1 MKTKLV
7 FVCGLLLLTGSFLYA
22 EDGAPSLFRTWK
34 DATGNFSIEARIL
47 RIDGER
53 VILEL
58 RDKKEISVPLV
69 RLSIRDKEFV
79 KTFAKDG
86 SEKIINSIGM
96 ELIKIPAGTYKRG
109 DRVHDP
115 EIPLHEV
122 TLSRPFHAGIYEVT
136 QGQFVDIM
144 GFNLS
149 TNLGPNRPV
158 DMVSWPEAIEF
169 CKRLSDLPSE
179 KSAGRIYR
187 LPTEAEW
194 EYICRAGTQFMYSFP
209 DDDKLEQYAWF
220 QENSSGH
227 AHNVGQKKPN
237 PWGLYDMHG
246 NVSEWCMDWHA
257 AYPTQSLVD
266 PFGLSGSAV
275 PFPKPG
281 SPKPRYIRVVRGG
294 SWAKGKEEAG
304 SGTRSWGGSSHR
316 HKSFGFRVLMFTEG
330 GNASSMLKE
339 IESRTDLEPLRMAE
353 ENYKQGKFEEMVSL
367 YKWLDEPAN
376 NDPTHLERAH
386 ELLGNAWLEV
396 GKKIS
401 MDRQRQ
407 RMHFQEAIKH
417 FNLAIRFN
425 PEYYRYHYL
434 AAKGHQ
440 LNGEDEITIKATSHA
455 LKLLPKGHPKEVEI
469 LELRALAFENEGATN
484 RSREDRSTVN
494 ESRYLS
500 LTELKDKKDTIRSC
514 GGIMKTTRDGI
525 ITDVMFDKH
534 SQVSEDVFVSLKQIN
549 SLRALI
555 LNDTRIT
562 NEMLESTPAL
572 PNLSE
577 IELRSTDIG
586 DSGLSSLA
594 KLKGLKY
601 LNLVGTRISDAGLQ
615 HLSNL
620 SELTVLALG
629 STDIGP
635 DGLIHLGGLI
645 KLRHLYLYDTKVED
659 SALKALTNLKDLN
672 SIYLS
677 STNISDKGMIHLSS
691 LRNLKL
697 VNLEDTKVTDVGIRL
712 LRNAL
717 PDCTIQ
723 R

>member
-1 MKTKLV
+1 MKTLLV
-7 FVCGLLLLTGSFLYA
+7 LFCGLLVLTGSFLYA
-22 EDGAPSLFRTWK
+22 EEGVQSRFRTWK
-34 DATGNFSIEARIL
+34 DATGNFSVEARIL
-47 RIDGER
+47 RINGEQ

-58 RDKKEISVPLV
+58 RDKREISVPIV
-69 RLSIRDKEFV
+69 RLSTRDKEIV
-79 KTFAKDG
+79 KTFAKEG
-86 SEKIINSIGM
+86 PEKIVNSIGM
-96 ELIKIPAGTYKRG
+96 ELIKIPGGTYKRG

-122 TLSRPFHAGIYEVT
+122 TLSTSFYAGIYEVT

-144 GFNLS
+144 EFNLS
-149 TNLGPNRPV
+149 TNIGPDRPV

-220 QENSSGH
+220 KTNSRGH

-257 AYPTQSLVD
+257 PYPTKSLVD
-266 PFGLSGSAV
+266 PYGLNGAAV
-275 PFPKPG
+275 PIPKAD
-281 SPKPRYIRVVRGG
+281 SLKPRYIRVVRGG
-294 SWAKGKEEAG
+294 SWAKGKGEAG
-304 SGTRSWGGSSHR
+304 SGTRGWGGPSNR

-330 GNASSMLKE
+330 GNVSSMLKE

-367 YKWLDEPAN
+367 YKWLDDPAN
-376 NDPTHLERAH
+376 HDPMDLERAH
-386 ELLGNAWLEV
+386 ELLGLAWLEV
-396 GKKIS
+396 GKTIS
-401 MDRQRQ
+401 MDPQRQ
-407 RMHFQEAIKH
+407 KMHFQEAIRH

-455 LKLLPKGHPKEVEI
+455 LKLLPKGHPNEVEI
-469 LELRALAFENEGATN
+469 LKLRAIAFENEGATN
-484 RSREDRSTVN
+484 RSREDRSRIN
-494 ESRYLS
+494 ESQYLS
-500 LTELKDKKDTIRSC
+500 LTELKNRKNTIRSC
-514 GGIMKTTRDGI
+514 GGILKTTSDGI
-525 ITDVMFDKH
+525 ITDVMFDEH
-534 SQVSEDVFVSLKQIN
+534 SQVNEDVFG
-549 SLRALI
+549 SLREVHSLQALI
-555 LNDTRIT
+555 LNNTLIT
-562 NEMLESTPAL
+562 SEMLESIPAL

-577 IELRSTDIG
+577 IQLRSTDIG

-594 KLKGLKY
+594 KLKGLRY
-601 LNLVGTRISDAGLQ
+601 LNLVDTRISDAGLQ

-635 DGLIHLGGLI
+635 DGLVHLEGLI

-677 STNISDKGMIHLSS
+677 STNISDKGLIHLSS